1 MIISIKK
8 SDENCFELLQR
19 RHLKGLITDEEY
31 RNAVSLCMQQKL
43 NIFAANSPYPKRNDI
58 TNEKKKA

>member
-1 MIISIKK
+1 MIISFKK

-31 RNAVSLCMQQKL
+31 RKAVGLCMQQKL
-43 NIFAANSPYPKRNDI
+43 NIFATNTPCPKRNDI
-58 TNEKKKA
+58 PNEKKKA